1 MYYEGL
7 LQSVGGLEAELSRQT
22 LLWLMGKGISGMWGL
37 SADMQEEE
45 GWDWHV
51 CQEGPEQW
59 GAKGVWQL
67 SRPRVLKCAVTA
79 VTWLCY
85 ALAGAGQWAKATGRM
100 ASPNK

>member
-22 LLWLMGKGISGMWGL
+22 LLWLMGKGIRGMRGL
-37 SADMQEEE
+37 SADMQQEE

-51 CQEGPEQW
+51 CQEGLEQW

-67 SRPRVLKCAVTA
+67 LRPRVLKCGVTA
-79 VTWLCY
+79 VTWFWLVQDSG
-85 ALAGAGQWAKATGRM
+85 LNPQGEWLVL
-100 ASPNK
+100 NKYN